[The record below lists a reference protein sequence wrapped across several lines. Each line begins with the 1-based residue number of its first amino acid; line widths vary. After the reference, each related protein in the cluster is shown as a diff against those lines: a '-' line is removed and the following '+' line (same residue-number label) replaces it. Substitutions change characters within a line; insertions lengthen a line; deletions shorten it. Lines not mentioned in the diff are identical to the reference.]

1 MSALPGV
8 VVVADVPAEER
19 PRKVKGEGVASRV
32 RPISGFEQLDQPSS

>member
-19 PRKVKGEGVASRV
+19 PHKVKSEGMASRA
-32 RPISGFEQLDQPSS
+32 RPTSGFEQLDQPSS